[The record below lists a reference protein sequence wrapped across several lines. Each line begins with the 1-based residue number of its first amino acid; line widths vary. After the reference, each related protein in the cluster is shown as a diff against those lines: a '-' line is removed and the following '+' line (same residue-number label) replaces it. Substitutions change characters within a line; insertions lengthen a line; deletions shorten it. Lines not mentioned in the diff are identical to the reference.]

1 LFGESIYVV
10 IKLARAK
17 EEYEK
22 TFEKIM
28 TKAPKLSVQTNTSRH
43 QKPRSSVMEDAVS
56 AKLKAYYAEMEHQ
69 DVPKSLLD
77 LLDKLDKSVN

>member
-1 LFGESIYVV
+1 MFSESIYVV
-10 IKLARAK
+10 IRPAGAT

-28 TKAPKLSVQTNTSRH
+28 TKAPKLSVETNTSRQ
-43 QKPRSSVMEDAVS
+43 QKPRNSVLEDAVS